1 MAAAL
6 SSLPASPLTALP
18 GASAA
23 LADLGAAKA
32 KAIQGKARAAAM
44 DFEAVY
50 LNSMFSQM
58 FTGTDGQG
66 PVGGGGATGVWR
78 SFLIDQYARSF
89 AHAGGIGIADNVYR
103 SLLAHQE
110 AAQKS

>member
-6 SSLPASPLTALP
+6 TSLPGSRTMP
-18 GASAA
+18 SAVNA
-23 LADLGAAKA
+23 LAELGTQSAKG
-32 KAIQGKARAAAM
+32 KAIQGKARAAAE

-50 LNSMFSQM
+50 LNSMFSPM
-58 FTGTDGQG
+58 FTSTDGEG
-66 PVGGGGATGVWR
+66 PLGAGAGTGVWR

-89 AHAGGIGIADNVYR
+89 AHAGGVGIADSVYR

-110 AAQKS
+110 AAR